1 MALLRL
7 SGLRKAFGSLQ
18 VIEDLDLE
26 IPAGRIT
33 SVIGP
38 NGAGKTT
45 LFNLIT
51 GRLPLDAG
59 RIVFK
64 DRSIAGLSP
73 DAISRLGLA
82 RSFQITNVFPALTV
96 LENVRLAAQARLPDA
111 LSPWRPAGRL
121 AQATVRAEAA
131 LDQVGLAGLR
141 HRAAQTLS
149 HGDQRHLEIAMTL
162 ATGPELLLLD
172 EPTSGM
178 SAVETART
186 MTLIRKIAQRITV
199 LIIEHDM
206 DLVMGLSQRVAV
218 MAFGRKIAEG
228 TPEEVAR
235 DPEVRR
241 VYLGDLG

>member
-18 VIEDLDLE
+18 VIEDLDLAVE
-26 IPAGRIT
+26 TGRIT

-59 RIVFK
+59 HIHFK
-64 DRSIAGLSP
+64 ERPIAGLGP
-73 DAISRLGLA
+73 DAIARLGLA
-82 RSFQITNVFPALTV
+82 RSFQITNVFPALSV
-96 LENVRLAAQARLPDA
+96 LENVRLAAQAREPDA
-111 LSPWRPAGRL
+111 LSPWRPAHRL
-121 AQATVRAEAA
+121 ADAASRAEAA
-131 LDQVGLAGLR
+131 LAQVGLGALR
-141 HRAAQTLS
+141 DRLAQTLS

-178 SAVETART
+178 SAVETGRT
-186 MTLIRKIAQRITV
+186 MTLIGELARHVTV
-199 LIIEHDM
+199 LMIEHDM
-206 DLVMGLSQRVAV
+206 DLVMGLSHHVAV
-218 MAFGRKIAEG
+218 MAFGKKIAEG
-228 TPEEVAR
+228 SPAEVAR
-235 DPEVRR
+235 HPEVRR
-241 VYLGDLG
+241 VYLGDL

>member
-1 MALLRL
+1 VALLRL

-18 VIEDLDLE
+18 VIEDLDLTVE
-26 IPAGRIT
+26 AGRIT

-59 RIVFK
+59 RILFK
-64 DRSIAGLSP
+64 DLPIAGLAP
-73 DAISRLGLA
+73 DAIARLGLA

-96 LENVRLAAQARLPDA
+96 FENVRLAAQAKQPGA

-121 AQATVRAEAA
+121 AEAAAGAEAA
-131 LDQVGLAGLR
+131 LAQVGLAGLR
-141 HRAAQTLS
+141 DRAATTLS

-178 SAVETART
+178 SAVETGRT
-186 MTLIRKIAQRITV
+186 MTLIGEIARRVTV

-206 DLVMGLSQRVAV
+206 DLVMGLSHRVAV

-228 TPEEVAR
+228 TPAEVAR

-241 VYLGDLG
+241 VYLGDL

>member
-1 MALLRL
+1 MTLLRL

-18 VIEDLDLE
+18 VIEDLDLTVE
-26 IPAGRIT
+26 AGRIT

-59 RIVFK
+59 RILFK
-64 DRSIAGLSP
+64 ERPIAGLSP
-73 DAISRLGLA
+73 DAIARLGLA

-96 LENVRLAAQARLPDA
+96 LENVRLAAQARQPGA
-111 LSPWRPAGRL
+111 LSPWRPAERL
-121 AQATVRAEAA
+121 VEATTSAQAA
-131 LDQVGLAGLR
+131 LAQVGLGALR
-141 HRAAQTLS
+141 DRVAHTLS

-178 SAVETART
+178 SAVETGRT
-186 MTLIRKIAQRITV
+186 MTLIGEIARRVTV

-206 DLVMGLSQRVAV
+206 DLVMGLSHRVAV
-218 MAFGRKIAEG
+218 MAFGKKIAEG
-228 TPEEVAR
+228 SPAEIAR

-241 VYLGDLG
+241 VYLGDL

>member
-7 SGLRKAFGSLQ
+7 NGLRKAFGSLQ
-18 VIEDLDLE
+18 VIENLDLTVE
-26 IPAGRIT
+26 AGRIT

-51 GRLPLDAG
+51 WRLPLDRG
-59 RIVFK
+59 RILFK
-64 DRSIAGLSP
+64 ERPIAGLSP
-73 DAISRLGLA
+73 DAIARLGLA

-96 LENVRLAAQARLPDA
+96 LDNVRLAAQARQPGA
-111 LSPWRPAGRL
+111 LSPWRPAERL
-121 AQATVRAEAA
+121 VEATASAEAA
-131 LDQVGLAGLR
+131 LAQVGLGALR
-141 HRAAQTLS
+141 DRLAQTLS

-178 SAVETART
+178 SAVETGRT
-186 MTLIRKIAQRITV
+186 MTLIGEIARRVTV
-199 LIIEHDM
+199 LMIEHDM
-206 DLVMGLSQRVAV
+206 DLVMGLSHRVAV
-218 MAFGRKIAEG
+218 MAFGKKIAEG
-228 TPEEVAR
+228 SPAEIAR

-241 VYLGDLG
+241 VYLGDL